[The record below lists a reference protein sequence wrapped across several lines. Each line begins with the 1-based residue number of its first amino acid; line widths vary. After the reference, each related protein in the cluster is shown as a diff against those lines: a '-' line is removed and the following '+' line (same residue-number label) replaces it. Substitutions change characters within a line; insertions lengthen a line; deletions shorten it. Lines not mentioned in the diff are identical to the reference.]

1 MKLVRTG
8 LAAVMAAAAIT
19 AAVAEPASATR
30 TVNCDQA
37 GAWWVIYSGVQHCY
51 RDSGYMTVNI
61 GNVWAVESGHNYGYQ
76 DTAQGSVWLDDYQR
90 VAFSTEVRAT
100 GVEIDGR

>member
-1 MKLVRTG
+1 MKLIRTG
-8 LAAVMAAAAIT
+8 IAAAIAAAAIT
-19 AAVAEPASATR
+19 AAVAQPASATR
-30 TVNCDQA
+30 QVDCDQA

-51 RDSGYMTVNI
+51 RDSGYISVNI

-76 DTAQGSVWLDDYQR
+76 DLTTGSVWLNDYDR
-90 VAFSTEVRAT
+90 VVFTSDVHAT